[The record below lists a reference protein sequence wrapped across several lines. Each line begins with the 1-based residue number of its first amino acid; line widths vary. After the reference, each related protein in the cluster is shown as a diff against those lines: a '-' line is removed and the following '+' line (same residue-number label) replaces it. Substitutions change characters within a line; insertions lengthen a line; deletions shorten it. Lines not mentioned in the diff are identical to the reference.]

1 MKKTN
6 TFKIAGLTLF
16 TALGVSTNV
25 FSQVLPPPPPT
36 GGSGCY
42 ATGVVSFNQ
51 GLTALGTAVN
61 AERSISTNALGAPN
75 GQNPSVYAPV
85 QNFVSLGLGGSI
97 VIEFADPIANGPG
110 ADIIVWESSASVN
123 NEQGT
128 IEVSQDG
135 LGYTPVA
142 TINQGG
148 QVDFADAFSDY
159 VRFVRITDVTAVSG
173 GGQVTDGF
181 DVDAVECL
189 HGAYVF
195 PCYANEVVSFN
206 QNKQTDGSDVS
217 PVRSN
222 PLSALGAPENNDTQN
237 FVSLGFGGDITLK
250 FESPIKNG
258 EGNDVRVIESTYGS
272 PSCDRFPETIRAFAS
287 QDGCHFIW
295 IGDGCQDTDF
305 DLGSLAWAQ
314 YIRLMDISPIGATY
328 QGTPIADAYD
338 VDGIMCLNGTEE
350 NPVPSELVTDVA
362 TQVISYMPGLRK
374 NGTAVTPARAIPANA
389 LGAPQ
394 GSNNVN
400 FVSLGFGGSLVVK
413 FDYVIFDNAA
423 TNDISLVETSFGN
436 PSCASYSEK
445 VMVEGSLD
453 GINWIMLTNE
463 DICLDGEIDVNNA
476 GVVQYIRLTDR
487 SATTRFSGTA
497 DGYDVDGLVVIN
509 DCDNNTTAGRISDN
523 TTTANEVASADVF
536 PNPFNESTNVEITT
550 GDLDNSVTIRVVN
563 FLGQQVYVETL
574 NVASSSV
581 VRHNVAMNELSKGVY
596 FLTVETNTTKETVK
610 LVKN

>member
-1 MKKTN
+1 MKN
-6 TFKIAGLTLF
+6 QNPFKMAGLTLF
-16 TALGVSTNV
+16 AALSVSSNV
-25 FSQVLPPPPPT
+25 NAQGAPVPPT
-36 GGSGCY
+36 VGSGCY
-42 ATGVVSFNQ
+42 ATSVSSFNQ

-61 AERSISTNALGAPN
+61 AERSFSANALGAPN

-97 VIEFADPIANGPG
+97 VIEFAEPIANGPG

-123 NEQGT
+123 NERGL

-135 LGYTPVA
+135 LGYTPA
-142 TINQGG
+142 GTINQGG
-148 QVDFADAFSDY
+148 QVDFADVFSDY
-159 VRFVRITDVTAVSG
+159 VRFVRITDVTPVSG
-173 GGQVTDGF
+173 GGQVTDGY

-195 PCYANEVVSFN
+195 PCYANELVSFN
-206 QNKQTDGSDVS
+206 QKKQSNGSSVS
-217 PVRSN
+217 AVRSN

-258 EGNDVRVIESTYGS
+258 EGNDVRVIESSYGNI
-272 PSCDRFPETIRAFAS
+272 SCARYPETIRAFAS

-314 YIRLMDISPIGATY
+314 YIKLVDVSPIGATY

-338 VDGIMCLNGTEE
+338 VDGIICLNGSES
-350 NPVPSELVTDVA
+350 NPVPSELVADVA
-362 TQVISYMPGLRK
+362 TQVISYIPGLRK
-374 NGTAVTPARAIPANA
+374 NGTAVTAARAIPTNA
-389 LGAPQ
+389 LGLPQ
-394 GSNNVN
+394 GTNNVN

-413 FDYVIFDNAA
+413 FDFVIFDNAA
-423 TNDISLVETSFGN
+423 TNDINLVETTFGN
-436 PSCASYSEK
+436 LSCASYSEK

-453 GINWIMLTNE
+453 GINWITITNE
-463 DICLDGEIDVNNA
+463 DICQDGEIDINNA
-476 GVVQYIRLTDR
+476 GVIQYIRLSDR
-487 SATTRFSGTA
+487 SASSSFSGTA

-509 DCDNNTTAGRISDN
+509 DCANNTNTARIYDN

-536 PNPFNESTNVEITT
+536 PNPFNESTNIEITT

-563 FLGQQVYVETL
+563 FLGQQVYTQTL

-596 FLTVETNTTKETVK
+596 FLTIETNTTKETVK